1 MQVGETYLNKALQ
14 LFNDGEAFS
23 THIALVGRKHT
34 ARLQA
39 GVTRRRRRR
48 RRLMVEETFDVM

>member
-1 MQVGETYLNKALQ
+1 MLQEGTTYLSKVLQ

-34 ARLQA
+34 ARLDA
-39 GVTRRRRRR
+39 GV
-48 RRLMVEETFDVM
+48 MSDGGGGGGGGGGGC

>member
-1 MQVGETYLNKALQ
+1 MGATYLNKVLQ

-39 GVTRRRRRR
+39 GGY
-48 RRLMVEETFDVM
+48 EEEEEEEEEEVDGGGDV